1 MINRIKAVAKKEL
14 KQIVRDKRLLA
25 VIFFFPVFLL
35 GIFGYAVNFDVKNI
49 HLAIF
54 DQERSSL
61 SREFINTL
69 TSSEYFVVT
78 EIISSDSQVKDILNE
93 KRAQAVLVIDRDFSK
108 NLFSAKQS
116 KIQVLVDG
124 VDGNTSSIVYN
135 YINVAVF
142 SFNNKIQKRQF
153 EIRGLTPPK
162 GIEAE
167 PVFWFNPDLKST
179 HFLIPGLISM
189 ILIVTAVISVS
200 LTFVREKEKGTI
212 EQINVSSVSS
222 FELIK
227 GKSLPYIIISLINA
241 AFILIAGYLLFDVVV
256 KGSYILLFL
265 TTLVFIVASVSL
277 GIFISVISDSQQ
289 VAFSISTFV
298 SLLPSVILSGFV
310 FPIESMP
317 FLVQI
322 ITNITPAKFY
332 LVILRSIILK
342 GVGLSAFWDQLI
354 YLSLFIVLFTSL
366 ALILSK
372 KKEL

>member
-14 KQIVRDKRLLA
+14 KQIIRDRRLLI

-49 HLAIF
+49 HLAIY
-54 DQERSSL
+54 DQEKSSL
-61 SREFINTL
+61 SRDFINTL
-69 TSSEYFVVT
+69 TSSDYFVIT
-78 EIISSDSQVKDILNE
+78 EIINSDSQIKEILNK

-116 KIQVLVDG
+116 EIQVLVDG

-142 SFNNKIQKRQF
+142 SFNNKIQKEQF
-153 EIRGLTPPK
+153 DSKGLTPPK
-162 GIEAE
+162 GIEVE

-179 HFLIPGLISM
+179 HFLIPGLIAM
-189 ILIVTAVISVS
+189 ILIVTSVISVS

-222 FELIK
+222 FELIT

-241 AFILIAGYLLFDVVV
+241 AFILIAGYILFDVVV

-342 GVGLSAFWDQLI
+342 GVGVSAFWDQLA
-354 YLSLFIVLFTSL
+354 YLSLFIVMFSSL
-366 ALILSK
+366 ALIISK
-372 KKEL
+372 KKEV

>member
-1 MINRIKAVAKKEL
+1 
-14 KQIVRDKRLLA
+14 
-25 VIFFFPVFLL
+25 
-35 GIFGYAVNFDVKNI
+35 
-49 HLAIF
+49 
-54 DQERSSL
+54 
-61 SREFINTL
+61 
-69 TSSEYFVVT
+69 
-78 EIISSDSQVKDILNE
+78 
-93 KRAQAVLVIDRDFSK
+93 
-108 NLFSAKQS
+108 
-116 KIQVLVDG
+116 
-124 VDGNTSSIVYN
+124 
-135 YINVAVF
+135 
-142 SFNNKIQKRQF
+142 
-153 EIRGLTPPK
+153 
-162 GIEAE
+162 
-167 PVFWFNPDLKST
+167 
-179 HFLIPGLISM
+179 
-189 ILIVTAVISVS
+189 
-200 LTFVREKEKGTI
+200 VREKEKGTI

-222 FELIK
+222 FELIT

-354 YLSLFIVLFTSL
+354 YLSLFIVLFSSL
-366 ALILSK
+366 ALIISK

>member
-54 DQERSSL
+54 DQEKSSL

-142 SFNNKIQKRQF
+142 SFNNKIQKRQL
-153 EIRGLTPPK
+153 EIRGLTPPN
-162 GIEAE
+162 GIEAA

-222 FELIK
+222 FELIT